1 MPEENSKATIT
12 FIKALSIVLA
22 IYICIVAVAIVVVA
36 SNEDISVTTVIQHW
50 YNGLIDFA
58 KGLFVLGE

>member
-1 MPEENSKATIT
+1 MPEENSKITIA

>member
-1 MPEENSKATIT
+1 MPEENNKAKII
-12 FIKALSIVLA
+12 IKVVSIILA
-22 IYICIVAVAIVVVA
+22 IYICTVAVAIVVVA